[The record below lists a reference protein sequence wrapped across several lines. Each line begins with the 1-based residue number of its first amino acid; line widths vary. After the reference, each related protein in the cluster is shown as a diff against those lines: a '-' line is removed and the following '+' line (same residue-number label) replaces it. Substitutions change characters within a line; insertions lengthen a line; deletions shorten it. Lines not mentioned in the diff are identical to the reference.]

1 MNRNPI
7 HEPQDLRAA
16 RDYTDQVDTAR
27 KTYVDTGFRP
37 VGYGMT
43 TVTVGDVAYTIPV
56 AGLGLVANVETLA
69 DASNDDIEL
78 GKMNIITGN
87 KVQAAIGDIGSA
99 TAQRRTVIINAGTG
113 TALVTVA
120 DEGNTTINGQG
131 KRLSMPAGSWVVLN
145 ETANDVFV
153 IEAGHGIDLVAFAA

>member
-27 KTYVDTGFRP
+27 KEYVDAGFRP

-43 TVTVGDVAYTIPV
+43 TVTVGDVAHTIPV

-69 DASNDDIEL
+69 DTDNDDIEL

-87 KVQAAIGDIGSA
+87 TVQAAIGDIGTA

-120 DEGNTTINGQG
+120 DQGNTTINGQK

>member
-27 KTYVDTGFRP
+27 KEYVDAVFRP
-37 VGYGMT
+37 VDYGMT
-43 TVTVGDVAYTIPV
+43 TITVGDVAYTIPV

-69 DASNDDIEL
+69 DTSNDDIDL
-78 GKMNIITGN
+78 GKVNIITGN
-87 KVQAAIGDIGSA
+87 KVQAAIADIGTA

-113 TALVTVA
+113 TALVTVT
-120 DEGNTTINGQG
+120 DQGNTTINGQK

-153 IEAGHGIDLVAFAA
+153 IEAGHGVDLVAFAA